1 LVVWADPILKH
12 VSSKL
17 AAHNPLER
25 ASTSVPL
32 NLAEATV
39 RLPPRGRIFV
49 AHFTG
54 PDGLPK
60 ARSTGQTD
68 RQAALKIARNWE
80 SEAPCVQAMNQF
92 IVICGLKMG
101 HPLKV

>member
-1 LVVWADPILKH
+1 MWAHPIIEH

-17 AAHNPLER
+17 AAHKPFER

-32 NLAEATV
+32 NLAEVTV

-68 RQAALKIARNWE
+68 RQAALEIARSWE
-80 SEAPCVQAMNQF
+80 SEAPCVQAVNQS